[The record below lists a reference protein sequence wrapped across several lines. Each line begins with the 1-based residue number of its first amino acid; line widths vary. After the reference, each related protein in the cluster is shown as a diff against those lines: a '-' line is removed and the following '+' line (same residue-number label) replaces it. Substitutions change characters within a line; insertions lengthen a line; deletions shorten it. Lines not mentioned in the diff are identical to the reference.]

1 MKQYSNFAVIT
12 FLGAALAACGGS
24 DEGSGDTSANVFKP
38 MLGTYTVACSG
49 YQSLDTNVSDDGAV
63 TITELVG
70 ADRAKVSIRARSYA
84 SPATDPGGRQCDAG
98 KISTDMT
105 VTGEMR
111 DLGKTK
117 TYTLS
122 SGKKVSAKV
131 VEVSCES
138 FTLRKGQLRGTIPTS
153 GAKTLMAYLVDGNK
167 LYLSSGNREADGLG
181 NGLSSRFG
189 VKP

>member
-1 MKQYSNFAVIT
+1 
-12 FLGAALAACGGS
+12 
-24 DEGSGDTSANVFKP
+24 
-38 MLGTYTVACSG
+38 
-49 YQSLDTNVSDDGAV
+49 
-63 TITELVG
+63 
-70 ADRAKVSIRARSYA
+70 
-84 SPATDPGGRQCDAG
+84 
-98 KISTDMT
+98 MT

-138 FTLRKGQLRGTIPTS
+138 FTLRKGQLRGTIPTP

-181 NGLSSRFG
+181 DGLSSRFG

>member
-1 MKQYSNFAVIT
+1 MKPHSNFAVIT
-12 FLGAALAACGGS
+12 LLCATLAACGGS
-24 DEGSGDTSANVFKP
+24 DDGNGDTSANTFKP

-49 YQSLDTNVSDDGAV
+49 YQSRDTNVSEDGSV

-70 ADRAKVSIRARSYA
+70 ADRAKVSIQARNYA
-84 SPATDPGGRQCDAG
+84 SPSTDPGGRQCDAA
-98 KISTDMT
+98 KVNTDLT
-105 VTGEMR
+105 VTGEIR

-117 TYTLS
+117 TYTRPDGS
-122 SGKKVSAKV
+122 KITAKV
-131 VEVSCES
+131 VEVSCET
-138 FTLRKGQLRGTIPTS
+138 FTMRKGQLSGTIPTP

-181 NGLSSRFG
+181 NGLSTRFG